1 MSDAEGQP
9 ILLQRIESKRFY
21 SASDSDSWWQQRQRA
36 RRRTQPSGSASGLL
50 WLEFARQANAFSAAD
65 AMPRVDVTVFSYQP
79 LDKRA
84 AQRYV
89 VSTVDDF
96 WLKYA
101 TMPASQKT
109 FFELIRDNHV
119 CNLYFD
125 IEFKWIEHPDI
136 ATPTAARRL
145 VLALKTHAASLL
157 QTDVNCFVDLES
169 LSDEKYSCHLVL
181 RSPHVCFRSAVECGV
196 WVKRMLLDV
205 PELEFM
211 IDPSVYTKNRLFRI
225 AFSSKIGRNSPLVLA
240 PASQGRFATDEAVFR
255 ASLVTSVLALSKPVH
270 VDGVAVAST
279 SVASRSASAAPP
291 PPSAPP
297 SKSPFPTIDQ
307 FIAKCHLVQPNGGFL
322 RSSLY
327 FPSTRVLVFEVAGN
341 RFCHRILRQHKSN
354 HIYIVVELL
363 RMVYSQ
369 RCHDYECASFR
380 SNEFALPASLDPFDG
395 QDEITDAELLDFIEQ
410 QQQAGAPV

>member
-1 MSDAEGQP
+1 MSAAAADEQP
-9 ILLQRIESKRFY
+9 SLLQRIEAKRFY
-21 SASDSDSWWQQRQRA
+21 SESDSGSWWQQRQRA
-36 RRRTQPSGSASGLL
+36 RRRTQPTTGGLL

-96 WLKYA
+96 WLKYSSL
-101 TMPASQKT
+101 TASQKT
-109 FFELIRDNHV
+109 FFELIRENHV

-157 QTDVNCFVDLES
+157 QTDVNYFVDLES
-169 LSDEKYSCHLVL
+169 TSDEKFSCHLVL

-225 AFSSKIGRNSPLVLA
+225 AFSSKIGRNTPLVLA

-270 VDGVAVAST
+270 VDGVS
-279 SVASRSASAAPP
+279 SRIISSATLAPP
-291 PPSAPP
+291 TTPNLCTPL
-297 SKSPFPTIDQ
+297 SKSPFPKIDQ
-307 FIAKCHLVQPNGGFL
+307 FIAKCHLVQPNGGFI

-369 RCHDYECASFR
+369 RCHDFECASFR